1 MNSSVAVLF
10 VAFLILLVLSVPIA
24 ISVGLS
30 SAVMVFQD
38 KIPFEVI
45 VQRMFTSIDSF
56 PLLAVLFFILAG
68 NLMERGG
75 ISRRLID
82 LAYAFI
88 GSRTGGL
95 GMVTI
100 LSSMLFSSISGSG
113 PATTAAI
120 GSIMIPSMVKK
131 GYDVRFAAATQ
142 AAAGELGVIIPPSL
156 TMVLFGIATGVSIG
170 DLFIAGIIPGLLI
183 GFSLMLVMYII
194 SKKRGYLG
202 EEKLTWP
209 ERFAAFKRA
218 ILPLLMP
225 LIILGGIYG
234 GIFTPT
240 EAAVVA
246 SVYALI
252 LGALVYRELKWK
264 DLIRVFYESAIM
276 SAVILIV
283 ISAAGLFSWV
293 LTYNGVP
300 QMVAQFFAGISD
312 NPIVFL
318 LLINLFLF
326 IVGMFFDSG
335 AAIIILAPILTPA
348 AVSLGIDPV
357 HFGVIMI
364 VNLAMGMITPPIG
377 VNLFVV
383 CQIAKINLESL
394 IRPLLW
400 YVGMVVVDILII
412 SYVPELSLWLPQ
424 LLK

>member
-1 MNSSVAVLF
+1 
-10 VAFLILLVLSVPIA
+10 
-24 ISVGLS
+24 
-30 SAVMVFQD
+30 
-38 KIPFEVI
+38 
-45 VQRMFTSIDSF
+45 
-56 PLLAVLFFILAG
+56 
-68 NLMERGG
+68 
-75 ISRRLID
+75 
-82 LAYAFI
+82 
-88 GSRTGGL
+88 
-95 GMVTI
+95 
-100 LSSMLFSSISGSG
+100 
-113 PATTAAI
+113 
-120 GSIMIPSMVKK
+120 
-131 GYDVRFAAATQ
+131 
-142 AAAGELGVIIPPSL
+142 
-156 TMVLFGIATGVSIG
+156 
-170 DLFIAGIIPGLLI
+170 
-183 GFSLMLVMYII
+183 
-194 SKKRGYLG
+194 
-202 EEKLTWP
+202 
-209 ERFAAFKRA
+209 
-218 ILPLLMP
+218 
-225 LIILGGIYG
+225 
-234 GIFTPT
+234 
-240 EAAVVA
+240 VVA

>member
-1 MNSSVAVLF
+1 MNSVATLFFVLAVL
-10 VAFLILLVLSVPIA
+10 LLLSVPIA
-24 ISVGLS
+24 VSVGFS
-30 SAVMVFQD
+30 SAIMVFQTNV
-38 KIPFEVI
+38 PPEVI

-56 PLLAVLFFILAG
+56 PLLAIPFFILAG

-75 ISRRLID
+75 ISKRLIE
-82 LAYAFI
+82 LANSFLGA
-88 GSRTGGL
+88 RTGGL

-100 LSSMLFSSISGSG
+100 LSSMFFSSISGSG

-131 GYDVRFAAATQ
+131 GYDIRFASATQ
-142 AAAGELGVIIPPSL
+142 AAAGELGVIIPPSI
-156 TMVLFGIATGVSIG
+156 TMVLFGIAAGVSIG

-183 GFSLMLVMYII
+183 GFSLMLVMYVVA
-194 SKKRGYLG
+194 KKRGYSGG
-202 EEKLTWP
+202 ERSTWKERLT
-209 ERFAAFKRA
+209 ALQHA

-252 LGALVYRELKWK
+252 LGVLIYRELKWK
-264 DLIRVFYESAIM
+264 DLWHVFYKSAIM
-276 SAVILIV
+276 SAVILVI
-283 ISAAGLFSWV
+283 ISAAGLFGWI
-293 LTYNGVP
+293 LTSNGVP

-312 NPIVFL
+312 NPIIFL
-318 LLINLFLF
+318 LLINLLLF
-326 IVGMFFDSG
+326 IIGMFFDAG
-335 AAIIILAPILTPA
+335 AAIIILAPILTPIA
-348 AVSLGIDPV
+348 MSLGIDPV

-383 CQIAKINLESL
+383 CQIANISLESL
-394 IRPLLW
+394 IRPLIW
-400 YVGMVVVDILII
+400 YLAVVIVDILII

-424 LLK
+424 LLR